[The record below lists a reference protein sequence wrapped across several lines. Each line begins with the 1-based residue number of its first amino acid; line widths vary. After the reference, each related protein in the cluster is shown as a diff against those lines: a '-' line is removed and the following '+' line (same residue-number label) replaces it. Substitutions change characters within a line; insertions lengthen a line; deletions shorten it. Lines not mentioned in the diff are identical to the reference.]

1 MKKIISILMAAVMVL
16 AFAACGNN
24 SGNNGGNDAA
34 VTDPLEVL
42 TKAWEGLS
50 EDEKFPAAGGDATTP
65 VDGAPVKFD
74 ISDVDNLS
82 YMLSFPAESV
92 DLIDSAASL
101 THMMNMNTFS
111 CGAYHLK
118 NASDAATLAQAL
130 RDSIQSRQWRCGFP
144 DKVVVITVNEVVVA
158 MYGHEDLIN
167 AFRDQITGAYSAA
180 VVAFDEAIDF

>member
-65 VDGAPVKFD
+65 VDGAPGKFD

-101 THMMNMNTFS
+101 THMMNMNHQNNWDTQPLLLSHKNCQNSVLFHYMF
-111 CGAYHLK
+111 CIYHFQDTDD
-118 NASDAATLAQAL
+118 NV
-130 RDSIQSRQWRCGFP
+130 FP
-144 DKVVVITVNEVVVA
+144 I
-158 MYGHEDLIN
+158 GCWSHLLH
-167 AFRDQITGAYSAA
+167 
-180 VVAFDEAIDF
+180 

>member
-1 MKKIISILMAAVMVL
+1 MKKIISILLAAVMVL

-50 EDEKFPAAGGDATTP
+50 EDEKFPAAGGDMTNP
-65 VDGAPVKFD
+65 VDNAPGKVD
-74 ISDVDNLS
+74 ISDTDNLE
-82 YMLSFPAESV
+82 YLLTFPAGSI
-92 DLIDSAASL
+92 DLIDNAASL

-118 NASDAATLAQAL
+118 NAADAKTLAQAL
-130 RDSIQSRQWRCGFP
+130 RDNIQSRQWMCGFP
-144 DKVVVITVNEVVVA
+144 DKLVVITVNEVVVS

-180 VVAFDEAIDF
+180 VIDFDEAINF